1 MKIISKGLIILGVT
15 SMLFAVVPSEE
26 VGVTGD
32 VKADSS
38 CYKSCDRASKI
49 FFKGIE
55 LSEEQQAKAKEIC
68 KKYKEELNSVLTAE
82 QATQVEAQKAEVKP
96 AVEAAVIKV
105 EPTETKVAE
114 PEVKE
119 AAAVKEIEA
128 VKEEAVTESPVT
140 ETEASVSAP
149 VQQVI

>member
-32 VKADSS
+32 VKADAS
-38 CYKSCDRASKI
+38 CYKSCDRTSKI

-105 EPTETKVAE
+105 EATEIKVAE

-119 AAAVKEIEA
+119 
-128 VKEEAVTESPVT
+128 EAVTEQAVT
-140 ETEASVSAP
+140 EIEVNVTEP